1 MDEAMVGWLFLLFML
16 VWRSVTN
23 YRCVERCIHACGPL
37 APLLQW
43 YTLTFAG
50 LLFLLVR
57 SFFDIA
63 LFDYYIFHFLD
74 PAKVSVKINNICTGE
89 GLDQQDCDAL
99 RDELKMPH
107 WLHKLSLGAPVAGL
121 LAFFSLSILLFRF
134 IKFNHARKVEEGSD
148 LPWKLAQRLE
158 WVIIII
164 GMPLI
169 FVVMSMRSLIR
180 IWAVM
185 TGSGWHPGQDWD
197 RIQRL
202 ELATYSMDLELAV
215 AFQFYAVMMFGFL
228 CTSFLEYSKYV
239 NMPSSQ
245 NAQAESRRYMRTLA
259 YTAVQGVYAFV
270 FVGVLRTIFDITVTY
285 LQEQP
290 KYKDQAAM
298 IEDKFIAKVGIVFT
312 FVTLL
317 CMLNMVLIS
326 KIADIKDHLGNANL
340 KFLGTRLLLLIA
352 QIQPQVLN
360 GLTVGAPLYLT
371 VRDHVAKYH
380 LEEYFDRWTFTTN
393 QAKLAHAAALNYECL
408 LVSFVTIL
416 FWLLKE
422 EQKQALMFDASTTA
436 GSTSTAVAARE
447 KNEGYQRLL
456 DA

>member
-1 MDEAMVGWLFLLFML
+1 MVGWLFLLFML
-16 VWRSVTN
+16 LWRSLTN
-23 YRCVERCIHACGPL
+23 YRCVQRCIHACGPL

-43 YTLTFAG
+43 YTLTFLG
-50 LLFLLVR
+50 LGFLLAR

-63 LFDYYIFHFLD
+63 VFDYIVFHFLD
-74 PAKVSVKINNICTGE
+74 PARVSEKIGNICKGE
-89 GLDQQDCDAL
+89 DLDDAACDAL
-99 RDELKMPH
+99 RADLKMPN
-107 WLHKLSLGAPVAGL
+107 WLHKLSLFAPVAGI
-121 LAFFSLSILLFRF
+121 LAFCSLAILLFRF
-134 IKFNHARKVEEGSD
+134 VKFNHALKVQEEID

-197 RIQRL
+197 VVKRL

-228 CTSFLEYSKYV
+228 CTSFLEHSKYV
-239 NMPSSQ
+239 SVPSAQ
-245 NAQAESRRYMRTLA
+245 NAQTESRRYMRTLA

-285 LQEQP
+285 FQEKP
-290 KYKDQAAM
+290 EYKDKAALV
-298 IEDKFIAKVGIVFT
+298 EDKFIGKVGIVFT

-326 KIADIKDHLGNANL
+326 KIADIKDNLGNANL

-352 QIQPQVLN
+352 QIQPQVLT
-360 GLTVGAPLYLT
+360 GLTVGSPLYMT
-371 VRDHVAKYH
+371 VRDHVAKFH

-408 LVSFVTIL
+408 LVSLVTIC

-422 EQKQALMFDASTTA
+422 EQKKALMFDASR
-436 GSTSTAVAARE
+436 STVAARE
-447 KNEGYQRLL
+447 SKEGYQRLL